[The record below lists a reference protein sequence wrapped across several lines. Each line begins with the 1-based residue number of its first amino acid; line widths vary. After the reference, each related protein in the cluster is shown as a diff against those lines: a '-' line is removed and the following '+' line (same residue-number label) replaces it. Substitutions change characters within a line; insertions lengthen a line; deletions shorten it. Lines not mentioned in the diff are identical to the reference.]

1 MYQEGKYSGG
11 QTIVGPLS
19 SELCVPLGLCLPDT
33 YEFVLNNEKDYDPIT
48 VSEISD
54 AKMDDLFNRVAHKQK
69 TTSKRKTRKSRVQ

>member
-11 QTIVGPLS
+11 QTIVGPLNAD
-19 SELCVPLGLCLPDT
+19 LCIPLGLCLPDT
-33 YEFVLNNEKDYDPIT
+33 YEFVLNNEKDSDPIT

-69 TTSKRKTRKSRVQ
+69 SASKQKTKKSRVQ